1 MVVGQSQTIA
11 SIVEW
16 STDGL
21 NHNSPKPSSGS
32 TPPIDFLQG
41 GALSSISLP
50 IERAPPIRNS
60 LHIILCFIFV
70 LSFVKSF

>member
-1 MVVGQSQTIA
+1 MLPLYVNCESSSEKSQLVVVGQSPTIA

-32 TPPIDFLQG
+32 TTPIDFL
-41 GALSSISLP
+41 
-50 IERAPPIRNS
+50 
-60 LHIILCFIFV
+60 
-70 LSFVKSF
+70 